1 MGTHLCTNQQIAFKY
16 HRCMKM
22 LRHSKNW
29 LAFRSVLPLS
39 MLKGVGCGVGG
50 GGGVSVCSVV
60 LVNLP
65 AAPVCDDSSE

>member
-16 HRCMKM
+16 HRCIKM

-39 MLKGVGCGVGG
+39 MLKGVW
-50 GGGVSVCSVV
+50 GGVSVCSVV

>member
-16 HRCMKM
+16 HRCIKM

-39 MLKGVGCGVGG
+39 MLKG

>member
-16 HRCMKM
+16 HRCIKM

-39 MLKGVGCGVGG
+39 MLKGVGWGVGG
-50 GGGVSVCSVV
+50 GGGCLCV
-60 LVNLP
+60 
-65 AAPVCDDSSE
+65 

>member
-16 HRCMKM
+16 HRCIKM

-39 MLKGVGCGVGG
+39 MLKGVGW

>member
-16 HRCMKM
+16 HRCIKM

-39 MLKGVGCGVGG
+39 MLKGG
-50 GGGVSVCSVV
+50 GGGVSLCVV
-60 LVNLP
+60 
-65 AAPVCDDSSE
+65 